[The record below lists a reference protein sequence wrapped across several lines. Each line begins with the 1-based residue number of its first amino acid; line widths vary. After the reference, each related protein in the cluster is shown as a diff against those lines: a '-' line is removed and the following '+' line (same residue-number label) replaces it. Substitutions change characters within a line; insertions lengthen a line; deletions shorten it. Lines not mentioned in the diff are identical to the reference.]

1 MVSHARTNRS
11 NAFIYMLHSDSGSH
25 TAGYLVEVI
34 EGLPQHLKD
43 AFTEIN
49 KHWNSNG
56 RGQPYALRGTSLISQ
71 SFQKEMNKQNASESM
86 ETKPIP
92 VGDLQY
98 DYFRT

>member
-1 MVSHARTNRS
+1 MVSHARTSRS
-11 NAFIYMLHSDSGSH
+11 NTFIYILPCDSGSH

-49 KHWNSNG
+49 KHGSNG
-56 RGQPYALRGTSLISQ
+56 RGQPYALRGKSLMSQ
-71 SFQKEMNKQNASESM
+71 RFQKEIDKLNASESM
-86 ETKPIP
+86 ETKLIP